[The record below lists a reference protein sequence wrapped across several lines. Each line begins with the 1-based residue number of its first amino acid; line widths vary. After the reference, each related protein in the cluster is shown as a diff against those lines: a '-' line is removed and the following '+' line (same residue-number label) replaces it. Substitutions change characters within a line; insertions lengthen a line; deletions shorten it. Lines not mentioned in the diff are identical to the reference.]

1 MAIFNSVKGLQ
12 PKRHFFDLS
21 FDKKF
26 TCDMGQLIPLAVQ
39 ECVPGDNFKL
49 SVESI
54 VRFQPLIAPV
64 LHEINVYVEAF
75 FVPTR
80 LLWSD
85 WEAFITGGVD
95 GQDSHTLPLWTDY
108 KTTAAAKYTLWDYM
122 GFPLVAMTED
132 DNCPISFPRSAYN
145 LIWNTYYRDEN
156 IDTEISLS
164 NNDILYRRWKKDY
177 FTSALPWRQRGGNVG
192 LPLYGTAPV
201 SGDLLF
207 QKETNYTLND
217 VFSSGGSLKVRQ
229 GNNNTIPSSGHGVGF
244 VFTANEGNYSSFV
257 GRKFVMTDNTTL
269 LGQGSNSLSFQN
281 GTADL
286 TNVTAGDISDL
297 RLAFQLQKWME
308 RNARCGVRYPEFTL
322 AHFGVSPADSRL
334 QRPEYIGG
342 TKAPLLISEVLQTS
356 ETSATSPQGNL
367 SGRGIGVSGDYLG
380 KYVCPE
386 FGYIITLFSIMP
398 KNGYNAQ
405 GVNKTFLRRSRYDFY
420 FPEFA
425 HLSEQPVQNKE
436 IFVSG
441 VKATDNAT
449 FGYQGIYDEM
459 RHNRGYVCADMRDT
473 FNYWHLNK
481 IYATTPA
488 LNSSFL
494 ECKPSK
500 RIFAVQNEPGFVC
513 DVGNVIKAVRPI
525 PKYADPG
532 FMDHF

>member
-95 GQDSHTLPLWTDY
+95 GQDSHTLPLWIDY

-164 NNDILYRRWKKDY
+164 NNNILYRRWKKDY

-192 LPLYGTAPV
+192 LPLYGSAPV

-207 QKETNYTLND
+207 EKIDNYNMSANPYSDAPKVRMGNQSGTSQKGFGFSFQPTD
-217 VFSSGGSLKVRQ
+217 SSGYGFSIKDREFVLYDTWNSSVGANALRLRNGS
-229 GNNNTIPSSGHGVGF
+229 
-244 VFTANEGNYSSFV
+244 
-257 GRKFVMTDNTTL
+257 
-269 LGQGSNSLSFQN
+269 
-281 GTADL
+281 ADL
-286 TNVTAGDISDL
+286 TNVSAGDISDL

-322 AHFGVSPADSRL
+322 AHFGVSPSDSRL

-367 SGRGIGVSGDYLG
+367 SGRGIGVCGDYLG

-398 KNGYNAQ
+398 KNGYNSQ

-494 ECKPSK
+494 ECNPSK